1 MQKLSIIIPSD
12 TIHIK
17 GDIKMDT
24 KSNISKTKDIV
35 LNALLVSL
43 VFVAT
48 YFIQIRL
55 PISVNGGLIH
65 MGNVALFSIAIVFGP
80 KKGAIAGAFGMG
92 LFDILSGWL
101 SWAPFTFI
109 IRGLMGYLI
118 GYFAFK
124 GKKAGKPIF
133 YSVIGILLSSVFMI
147 AGYYLTEVILYGNYV
162 APLTSIAGNITQ
174 LVIGLATSIPVSI
187 ALDRVNPYKELISH
201 E

>member
-1 MQKLSIIIPSD
+1 
-12 TIHIK
+12 
-17 GDIKMDT
+17 MDT
-24 KSNISKTKDIV
+24 KRNLSKTKDII
-35 LNALLVSL
+35 LNGLLIAI

-65 MGNVALFSIAIVFGP
+65 MGNVALFAIAIVFGP

-101 SWAPFTFI
+101 SWAPFTFV
-109 IRGLMGYLI
+109 IRGLMGFII

-124 GKKAGKPIF
+124 GKKADKSTF
-133 YSVIGILLSSVFMI
+133 YSVLGIFLASIFMI
-147 AGYYLTEVILYGNYV
+147 IGYYFTEFILYGDLFS
-162 APLTSIAGNITQ
+162 PLNSIPGNITQ
-174 LVIGLATSIPVSI
+174 LVIGLVTSVPVSI
-187 ALDRVNPYKELISH
+187 ALEKVNPYKELASY

>member
-1 MQKLSIIIPSD
+1 
-12 TIHIK
+12 
-17 GDIKMDT
+17 MDT
-24 KSNISKTKDIV
+24 KSNVSKTKDLV
-35 LNALLVSL
+35 LNGLLIAL

-80 KKGAIAGAFGMG
+80 KRGAIAGAFGMG

-109 IRGLMGYLI
+109 IRGIMGFII

-124 GKKAGKPIF
+124 GKKAGKAVL
-133 YSVIGILLSSVFMI
+133 YSIVGILIASIFMI
-147 AGYYLTEVILYGNYV
+147 GGYYLTEVILYGSWA

-174 LVIGLATSIPVSI
+174 LVIGLATSIPVSV
-187 ALDRVNPYKELISH
+187 ALDKVNPYKEAIH
-201 E
+201 FE

>member
-1 MQKLSIIIPSD
+1 
-12 TIHIK
+12 
-17 GDIKMDT
+17 MDT
-24 KSNISKTKDIV
+24 KSNVSKTKDLV
-35 LNALLVSL
+35 VNGLLIAI

-65 MGNVALFSIAIVFGP
+65 LGNVALFSIAIVFGP

-92 LFDILSGWL
+92 LFDILSGWI

-109 IRGLMGYLI
+109 IRGVMGYLI

-124 GKKAGKPIF
+124 GKKAGKPLL
-133 YSVIGILLSSVFMI
+133 YSIVGMLIASVFMI
-147 AGYYLTEVILYGNYV
+147 LGYYLTEVILYGSYL

-174 LVIGLATSIPVSI
+174 LVIGITTSIPASL
-187 ALDRVNPYKELISH
+187 ALDKINPHKELASY